1 MALGKGPAP
10 VCSPGMEGVELV
22 AATADPT
29 VAILVTVVATVVLI
43 GLLAVVWTLVRTMRA
58 MRAGADELRR
68 ESLELLA
75 DMRDALGVASGQLDR
90 ADRLLGTAESIS
102 TRVDTASRQ
111 VYQTLTNPVVKVLA
125 FGTGTR
131 TAARRLRRA
140 TREG

>member
-1 MALGKGPAP
+1 MR
-10 VCSPGMEGVELV
+10 GVDLV

-29 VAILVTVVATVVLI
+29 VAILVTVVSTVVVM
-43 GLLAVVWTLVRTMRA
+43 GLLAVVWSLVRTMRM
-58 MRAGADELRR
+58 MRTGADELRR
-68 ESLELLA
+68 ESLDLLA
-75 DMRDALGVASGQLDR
+75 DMRDALGLASGQLER

-111 VYQTLTNPVVKVLA
+111 VYETLANPVVKVMA

>member
-1 MALGKGPAP
+1 MR
-10 VCSPGMEGVELV
+10 GVDLV

-29 VAILVTVVATVVLI
+29 VAILVTVVSTVVVM
-43 GLLAVVWTLVRTMRA
+43 G
-58 MRAGADELRR
+58 
-68 ESLELLA
+68 LLA
-75 DMRDALGVASGQLDR
+75 DMRDALGLASGQLER

-111 VYQTLTNPVVKVLA
+111 VYETLANPVVKVMA

>member
-1 MALGKGPAP
+1 MR
-10 VCSPGMEGVELV
+10 GVDLV

-29 VAILVTVVATVVLI
+29 VAILVTVVSTVVVM
-43 GLLAVVWTLVRTMRA
+43 GLLAVVWSLVRTMRM
-58 MRAGADELRR
+58 MRTGADELRR
-68 ESLELLA
+68 ESLDLLA
-75 DMRDALGVASGQLDR
+75 DMRDALGLASGQLER

-111 VYQTLTNPVVKVLA
+111 VYETLANPVVKVMA

-140 TREG
+140 VRRP